1 MFDLTMLDLS
11 RIQFAV
17 TASFHMVFP
26 AVTVGLSLFLV
37 LVYALYMKTD
47 NPVYRSIYRFFR
59 NLFAIGFGLGIVSG
73 IMLTFQFGLNWGPFA
88 NATGPI
94 VGTLLAL
101 EVVTAF
107 FLEAAFLGIMIYG
120 EGRFSR
126 KIIMFST
133 AMVALGAFL
142 STTWIM
148 SSNSWMQ
155 TPAGFEF
162 VNGQFRPTDWLAVI
176 FNPSFPLRYVHMV
189 VATILSSAL
198 LVTGVGAWY
207 LIRNKHREFARKT
220 FSLGLG
226 FLAIFAPLELYTG
239 DALGQDVISQYQPAK
254 LAAMEG
260 NWDSE
265 NTGWNLITIPDREGR
280 ENIVEI
286 GVPFAGSLI
295 VNHDFTFSEPVEGM
309 GEYPDELLPPI
320 MWTFYGFR
328 IMLASAGVIVA
339 LAAISVVL
347 RVRGELYSSRW
358 FQWLSLLAIP
368 AGVAGIIA
376 GWVTSEVGRQPWV
389 VYGEL
394 ATAETVSNLAPGS
407 LVFSVALILIVYAA
421 LFGAYVYYL
430 VRATKAG
437 PESYT
442 DEGDDDSDF
451 DDYTDNDG
459 DDDGGAGIEAPDR
472 ELVGAGLGEAG
483 RDAERRR
490 DLAGRAF
497 FGRVGEIGE
506 VR

>member
-11 RIQFAV
+11 RIQFAL
-17 TASFHMVFP
+17 TAAFHMVFP

-37 LVYALYMKTD
+37 VVYALYMRTD
-47 NPVYRSIYRFFR
+47 NPAYRSMYRFFR

-120 EGRFSR
+120 EGRFPR
-126 KIIMFST
+126 KIIMFAT

-155 TPAGFEF
+155 TPAGFNI
-162 VNGQFRPTDWLAVI
+162 VNGQFVPTDWLAVI
-176 FNPSFPLRYVHMV
+176 FNPSFPLRYLHMV

-207 LIRNKHREFARKT
+207 LIRGTHTEFARRT
-220 FSLGLG
+220 FSMGLG

-239 DALGQDVISQYQPAK
+239 DALGQDILAEYQPAK
-254 LAAMEG
+254 LAAAEG

-265 NTGWNLITIPDREGR
+265 NTGWNLLILPDREGE
-280 ENIVEI
+280 ENAFQL
-286 GVPFAGSLI
+286 GVPFVGSLI
-295 VNHDFTFSEPVEGM
+295 VNHDFTFQEAVGGMSEFS
-309 GEYPDELLPPI
+309 DEELPPI

-328 IMLASAGVIVA
+328 IMLAAAGVIVL
-339 LAAISVVL
+339 LAATSVVL
-347 RVRGELYSSRW
+347 RVRGQLYSARW
-358 FQWLSLLAIP
+358 FHWLSMFAIP
-368 AGVAGIIA
+368 AGVIGIVA

-394 ATAETVSNLAPGS
+394 ATSETVSNLAPAT
-407 LVFSVALILIVYAA
+407 LVFSVGLILATYAA
-421 LFGAYVYYL
+421 LFGTYVYYL
-430 VRATKAG
+430 VRAMKSG
-437 PESYT
+437 PEDTSDGNDEDFDVDGNLPDDLPENDGGDAVEMPRGRDREYAGRSYFGIM
-442 DEGDDDSDF
+442 DEG
-451 DDYTDNDG
+451 
-459 DDDGGAGIEAPDR
+459 AAR
-472 ELVGAGLGEAG
+472 
-483 RDAERRR
+483 
-490 DLAGRAF
+490 
-497 FGRVGEIGE
+497 
-506 VR
+506 